1 MYFELDAELV
11 DQIIFA
17 MENQSEEFLFDT
29 AERLVVPVE
38 EMENE
43 SGEEKDEAEPRGGPD
58 RYIDIPEWNSFL
70 GFQLMERF
78 VGTLNNP
85 VYRSALKDA
94 LQSGRGV
101 FRNFKNVLK
110 EKREIERLWFQFKEK
125 EMRREV
131 AEWYECLRESWG
143 LEELEAD
150 LEAVEETEGLVLED
164 FTLSADPG
172 GREWVLK
179 ELDRQGYLETH
190 AESLRERSLTAYAGE
205 RGLLPPLESPAS
217 VVRIAEDP
225 SGEIVGFAWGVKE
238 GGDRGRIV
246 QLFVVPE
253 MRGLGIASVLLEA
266 ELAAF
271 KEEGIEEAAVALS
284 GPGMSFAGH
293 CERQGFRIVRYDM
306 ALDLKNWNPAGAG

>member
-1 MYFELDAELV
+1 MYFELNTEIV

-17 MENQSEEFLFDT
+17 MENQSGEFRFDT
-29 AERLVVPVE
+29 KTRLIVSLGEIEDP
-38 EMENE
+38 
-43 SGEEKDEAEPRGGPD
+43 SGEEGPEEED
-58 RYIDIPEWNSFL
+58 GSGRYVEIPEWNSFL

-85 VYRSALKDA
+85 VYRSALTEA

-143 LEELEAD
+143 LEELETD

-164 FTLSADPG
+164 FTLSTDTV
-172 GREWVLK
+172 GREWILK
-179 ELDRQGYLETH
+179 EFDRQGFLETH
-190 AESLRERSLTAYAGE
+190 AEYGRERALTAYAGE
-205 RGLLPPLESPAS
+205 RALVPPLESPAS
-217 VVRIAEDP
+217 VITAAENPAGD
-225 SGEIVGFAWGVKE
+225 IVGFVWGVE
-238 GGDRGRIV
+238 ESGGRGRIV
-246 QLFVVPE
+246 QLYVVPE

-266 ELAAF
+266 ELTALA
-271 KEEGIEEAAVALS
+271 EGGIEEVTFALS
-284 GPGMSFAGH
+284 GPGMGFARH

-306 ALDLKNWNPAGAG
+306 ALDLEEWDPFGNG

>member
-1 MYFELDAELV
+1 MYFEIDAETV

-17 MENQSEEFLFDT
+17 MENQSENFLFDT
-29 AERLVVPVE
+29 LERLIV
-38 EMENE
+38 
-43 SGEEKDEAEPRGGPD
+43 SGEEIDPDSGGEEGPD
-58 RYIDIPEWNSFL
+58 RYVEIPEWNSFH

-143 LEELEAD
+143 YEELETD

-164 FTLSADPG
+164 FTLSSDAG

-179 ELDRQGYLETH
+179 ELDRQGFLETH
-190 AESLRERSLTAYAGE
+190 AEYGRERALTAYAGE
-205 RGLLPPLESPAS
+205 RALLPPLESPAS
-217 VVRIAEDP
+217 VITIAESPAGD
-225 SGEIVGFAWGVKE
+225 IVGFVWGVKE
-238 GGDRGRIV
+238 GMGIGRIV

-253 MRGLGIASVLLEA
+253 MRGLGIASVLLQK
-266 ELAAF
+266 ELAAL
-271 KEEGIEEAAVALS
+271 KEAEGVGEVAFALS

-293 CERQGFRIVRYDM
+293 CERQGFRIIRYEM
-306 ALDLKNWNPAGAG
+306 ALDLGEWNPAGAG

>member
-1 MYFELDAELV
+1 MYFELDAEIV

-17 MENQSEEFLFDT
+17 MENQSEDFIFDT
-29 AERLVVPVE
+29 EKRLVVPME
-38 EMENE
+38 EAG
-43 SGEEKDEAEPRGGPD
+43 SGTDGKGDDGGVGPD
-58 RYIDIPEWNSFL
+58 RYVDIPEWNSFL

-131 AEWYECLRESWG
+131 TEWYECLRESWG
-143 LEELEAD
+143 LEELETD

-164 FTLSADPG
+164 FTLSSDPG
-172 GREWVLK
+172 GREWVLQ
-179 ELDRQGYLETH
+179 ELDRQGFLETH
-190 AESLRERSLTAYAGE
+190 AEYGRERALTAYAGE
-205 RGLLPPLESPAS
+205 RALLPSLESPAS
-217 VVRIAEDP
+217 VIRTAENPAGD
-225 SGEIVGFAWGVKE
+225 IVGFIWGVKE
-238 GGDRGRIV
+238 SGGSGRIV
-246 QLFVVPE
+246 QLFVIPE
-253 MRGLGIASVLLEA
+253 MRGLGVASVLLET
-266 ELAAF
+266 ELEAF
-271 KEEGIEEAAVALS
+271 KEEGIYEVSLALT
-284 GPGMSFAGH
+284 GPGMGFAGH

-306 ALDLKNWNPAGAG
+306 ALDLGGWDPAGAG